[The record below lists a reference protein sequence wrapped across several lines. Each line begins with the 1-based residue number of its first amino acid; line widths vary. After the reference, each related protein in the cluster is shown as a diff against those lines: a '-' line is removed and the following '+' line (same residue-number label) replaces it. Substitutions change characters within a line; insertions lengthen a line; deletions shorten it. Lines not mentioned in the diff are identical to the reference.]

1 MTRVIL
7 IFGGTGDLSRRKLYP
22 ALYQLHA
29 RDKLK
34 DTVILACGRRKLARE
49 EFESLAGEFIK
60 PRANQPPAAAFLKRV
75 HYHSMDFNHQDDFRS
90 LYGRLVEL
98 VPSQRE
104 MVLGYLAVPP
114 PELEPVVRNAMRT
127 LNRSQRARLRLLVE
141 KPIGT
146 DYASAR
152 RLNSLLDRFVGE
164 HNVYRIDH
172 FLAKEAVENLL
183 VLRFA
188 NRLFE
193 RIWSRESISCVQISF
208 SEQIGVENRAGFYD
222 RTGALADFVQ
232 SHLLQVL
239 SLIAM
244 EPPSCM
250 EEDPIKNAKAR
261 ALKRLAPLRAQD
273 VVMGQYG
280 MGKVDGKDVPA
291 YAHEPGVNP
300 ASRTETFVALRT
312 HVRTPRWKGVPFFL
326 MTGKRLGKSEGLVT
340 ISFRPPIA
348 CLFTPGGKEHGH
360 THKYSGRK
368 AFDLGTS
375 QLQIQV
381 QPEEVFRLRFNLKT
395 PEEALSVK
403 PFSMDYCYSC
413 DYLYQRLPY
422 EKVFEDALA
431 GDHTRFSR
439 RDEVELAWKWVETL
453 KQKPQLHHYMAG
465 SSGPAAADE
474 LLSKDGFCW
483 QKA

>member
-1 MTRVIL
+1 MTRAIL

-22 ALYQLHA
+22 ALYNLFA
-29 RDKLK
+29 RSKLGGI
-34 DTVILACGRRKLARE
+34 VILACGRRKLERE
-49 EFESLAGEFIK
+49 EFESIAGEFIK
-60 PRANQPPAAAFLKRV
+60 PRASQPPVTSFLKHV
-75 HYHSMDFNHQDDFRS
+75 HYHSMDFRHPKEFS
-90 LYGRLVEL
+90 GLYKRLVEIA
-98 VPSQRE
+98 PSPRE
-104 MVLGYLAVPP
+104 VVLGYLAVPP
-114 PELEPVVRNAMRT
+114 AELEPVVRNAMRV
-127 LNRSQRARLRLLVE
+127 LNSGQRARLRLLVE

-188 NRLFE
+188 NRMFE
-193 RIWSRESISCVQISF
+193 RVWNRDSISCVQITF

-250 EEDPIKNAKAR
+250 KEDPIKNAKVH
-261 ALKRLAPLRAQD
+261 ALKRLAPLRKED

-280 MGKVDGKDVPA
+280 AGKVDGKEALA
-291 YAHEPGVNP
+291 YTHEPGV
-300 ASRTETFVALRT
+300 ASDSKIETFVALRT
-312 HVRTPRWKGVPFFL
+312 HVRTPRWKGVPFYL
-326 MTGKRLGKSEGLVT
+326 MTGKRLGISEGLVT
-340 ISFRPPIA
+340 IRFRPPIA

-360 THKYSGRK
+360 THKYSGGQ
-368 AFDLGTS
+368 AFDLGAS

-395 PEEALSVK
+395 PEEKLSVK

-422 EKVFEDALA
+422 EKVFEDAMS

-453 KQKPQLHHYMAG
+453 KEKPPLHHYSAG

-474 LLSKDGFCW
+474 LLKKDGFCW